1 VQLAVQGH
9 DRVLIRVIDAA
20 EAAGF
25 AVRDVQVAPP
35 TLETVFIT
43 LTGSGLRD

>member
-1 VQLAVQGH
+1 
-9 DRVLIRVIDAA
+9 VIDAS

-35 TLETVFIT
+35 TLETVFIS